1 MSENAKSFLYPNF
14 GRIFYKCHLFYGRV
28 PSFLVPFP
36 NKQFAIISESSVNYF
51 RISIHSPHPSQ
62 VYLNDQR
69 QGF

>member
-1 MSENAKSFLYPNF
+1 MQNPFYILILVAFSGNV
-14 GRIFYKCHLFYGRV
+14 IFFYGRV

-62 VYLNDQR
+62 VYLNDQS
-69 QGF
+69 QGTL